1 MRWHRIATLI
11 LMASI
16 ALSFACKK
24 KEPEQTYPPAAEQT
38 PAPAAAAEPTPAA
51 TPFKVTTIS
60 LGKAI
65 SSDKTISEP
74 ATTFGPNDTIY
85 ASVASEGMAPSV
97 TVKARW
103 TYGDAGQLVSESE
116 QTIAPTGPATTEFHV
131 SKASGWPA
139 GKYKVEISVDG
150 SPAGVQEFEVKK

>member
-16 ALSFACKK
+16 ALMFACKK
-24 KEPEQTYPPAAEQT
+24 KEPEPA
-38 PAPAAAAEPTPAA
+38 PAPAAETAPAPAPEPTPAVI
-51 TPFKVTTIS
+51 PFKVTTVS

-65 SSDKTISEP
+65 GADKTISEP
-74 ATTFGPNDTIY
+74 ATTFGPKDTIY
-85 ASVASEGMAPSV
+85 ASVASEGTAPSV

-116 QTIAPTGPATTEFHV
+116 QTLAPTGPAVTEFHI

-150 SPAGVQEFEVKK
+150 APAGSPQEFEVKK